1 MTSPEMIYDH
11 KIHPAASVFPLMEG
25 EAFQS
30 LVDSIAVYGVQNPVV
45 SYKGE
50 VLDGRN
56 RLRAVMK
63 LRDEGHKVDLPCV
76 EWASPN
82 GMTVTEWIT
91 AQNIDRRHLTDD
103 QRVTI
108 AATLQPL
115 IAAEA
120 REARKASQF
129 DGDAA
134 SKAAKKRHAKAA
146 TADSTSP
153 QKRDRKK
160 SEARTTAA
168 KLAKTTKTSTH
179 KAKQAIALNKAV
191 QSGAVSPEVQQAV
204 MAGTKKLKD
213 AVPAKPK
220 GKAKPQPKAT
230 SDDVV
235 SVDDERA
242 AMRALVATEWDRL
255 KKRFAVADLPIVR
268 RVILDIVKDERK
280 AMKD

>member
-1 MTSPEMIYDH
+1 
-11 KIHPAASVFPLMEG
+11 
-25 EAFQS
+25 
-30 LVDSIAVYGVQNPVV
+30 V

-63 LRDEGHKVDLPCV
+63 LRDEGRKVDLPCI
-76 EWASPN
+76 EWASSN
-82 GMTVTEWIT
+82 GMTVTEWIA
-91 AQNIDRRHLTDD
+91 AQNLDRRHLTDD

-108 AATLQPL
+108 AAALQPL
-115 IAAEA
+115 IDVEV
-120 REARKASQF
+120 REAQKASQF
-129 DGDAA
+129 KGDAA
-134 SKAAKKRHAKAA
+134 SKAAKKRHAKAV
-146 TADSTSP
+146 TADSASP

-168 KLAKTTKTSTH
+168 RLAKTTKTSTH

-220 GKAKPQPKAT
+220 GKAKSQPKAT

-235 SVDDERA
+235 LVDDERA

-255 KKRFAVADLPIVR
+255 KKRFAVADLPLVR
-268 RVILDIVKDERK
+268 RVILEIVKDERK
-280 AMKD
+280 QMKD